1 MTVPRGN
8 VQGLGRAS
16 RGPGRTGGLEL
27 EVERTSKDIE
37 GQYVKSQDMDSD
49 SKRYQKIQQVQSIPI
64 PIYSN
69 NRCRIRL
76 IQAPIQAD
84 SRTACR
90 NGPTGTRE
98 ALPIKGQEHRGTS
111 PVTPVMGSEIGTM
124 ET

>member
-1 MTVPRGN
+1 MFKD
-8 VQGLGRAS
+8 LGEQAVD
-16 RGPGRTGGLEL
+16 LEEL
-27 EVERTSKDIE
+27 EDSSWRWKGHRRTSKDIE

-49 SKRYQKIQQVQSIPI
+49 SKSYQKIQQVQSVPI

-111 PVTPVMGSEIGTM
+111 PVTPVMGSEIWTM

>member
-49 SKRYQKIQQVQSIPI
+49 SKSYQKIQQVQSVPI

-69 NRCRIRL
+69 NMFQYSKIYL
-76 IQAPIQAD
+76 YIPLDSLYLHIYIHIPITYSFYIPYTFPID
-84 SRTACR
+84 SRSV
-90 NGPTGTRE
+90 P
-98 ALPIKGQEHRGTS
+98 
-111 PVTPVMGSEIGTM
+111 
-124 ET
+124 